1 MCVATRQPSPKPPS
15 RYPSASWDLGPD
27 PFCVLGPGIMA
38 FFELGPGPGFFKKS
52 LIFGNLGFLKIWDLG
67 PDPFWTLGPG
77 IMAFFELGP
86 GPRPLFEPGTWDL
99 GYLEGGLFIS
109 TKFTK

>member
-1 MCVATRQPSPKPPS
+1 
-15 RYPSASWDLGPD
+15 
-27 PFCVLGPGIMA
+27 MA
-38 FFELGPGPGFFKKS
+38 FFELGPGPGFLKS
-52 LIFGNLGFLKIWDLG
+52 RILENLGFLKIWDLG

-99 GYLEGGLFIS
+99 GYLEGGLNKLL
-109 TKFTK
+109 KFARAAIFRPDIF